1 MAGFEIYRVK
11 RICLLISH
19 YRCNMCISPPA
30 IDYNKVSIIIII
42 KKEAASLGKVT
53 CF

>member
-11 RICLLISH
+11 RICLLIHH
-19 YRCNMCISPPA
+19 YRCNMCNSPPA
-30 IDYNKVSIIIII
+30 IDYNKVSIIII
-42 KKEAASLGKVT
+42 KKEAASLGKVA